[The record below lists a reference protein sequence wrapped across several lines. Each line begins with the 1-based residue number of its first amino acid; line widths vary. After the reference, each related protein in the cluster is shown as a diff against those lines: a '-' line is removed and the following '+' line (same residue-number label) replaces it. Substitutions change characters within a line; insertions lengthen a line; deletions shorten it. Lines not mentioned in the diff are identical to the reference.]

1 MNINSASAVRFL
13 FVIGVAAS
21 SLSTPAHANPDL
33 PKVSLSTPSG
43 SRPVVGSSVSVTGK
57 ATDNTVVS
65 RVEVKLNGGPA
76 QLASLTGPAGN
87 VSWSLNL
94 LPEQG
99 VNTLEA
105 TAFDPQNNASLK
117 VTRRFTFNNLRPNL
131 AGSYNGLLVAG
142 AGATAP
148 IDQNGLVAITVT
160 STGSFTG
167 RVTLAGISQAISG
180 VFKNDGSAVFGR
192 TSTPTVELVKSLRPT
207 KVSLGFLALTLD
219 TGVGNKVTGTLKDGN
234 GAVTFASVVA
244 DRALYTRAK
253 NPVLPLRNVPQS
265 ILDPAKE
272 NGRYTALF
280 RAQASPNNGVAETG
294 FPQGDGYA
302 TMTVSTSGT
311 VTLVGRLADGSAV
324 SYSNALSSSN
334 DLPVYFRTYGTRSGF
349 VAGNVRFDSAQAE
362 SDAAGAGLK
371 WFRAAGIALPKT
383 PKVYLA
389 GWPNGILTDFV
400 ASKFIPPAKPT
411 AKVPVPPN
419 PDTVLGVGLPGA
431 SGPTEANVLIELA
444 DGGLPAYTLNAGSL
458 SGANKLTVL
467 GAVPGETGAAGIKA
481 SFDARNGL
489 LSGSFVHPGTNKPVS
504 FNGIAYQKF
513 PYAASGFFLYTPP
526 PANPSA
532 LPQSGSVVIV
542 GVSEEEE

>member
-1 MNINSASAVRFL
+1 MAI
-13 FVIGVAAS
+13 
-21 SLSTPAHANPDL
+21 
-33 PKVSLSTPSG
+33 
-43 SRPVVGSSVSVTGK
+43 
-57 ATDNTVVS
+57 
-65 RVEVKLNGGPA
+65 
-76 QLASLTGPAGN
+76 
-87 VSWSLNL
+87 
-94 LPEQG
+94 
-99 VNTLEA
+99 
-105 TAFDPQNNASLK
+105 
-117 VTRRFTFNNLRPNL
+117 
-131 AGSYNGLLVAG
+131 
-142 AGATAP
+142 

-167 RVTLAGISQAISG
+167 RATLAGVSQAISG
-180 VFKNDGSAVFGR
+180 VFKNDGSAVFGK

-219 TGVGNKVTGTLKDGN
+219 TGVGNKVTGALKDGN

-280 RAQASPNNGVAETG
+280 LAKDSPNNGVAKTG

-302 TMTVSTSGT
+302 TVTVSTSGT
-311 VTLVGRLADGSAV
+311 VTLVGRLADGAAV

-349 VAGNVRFDSAQAE
+349 VAGNVRFDSAQAA

-371 WFRAAGIALPKT
+371 WFRAAGIVLPKT

-400 ASKFIPPAKPT
+400 ASKFIPSAKPT

-419 PDTVLGVGLPGA
+419 PDTVLGVGVPGA
-431 SGPTEANVLIELA
+431 SGPTVANVLIELA
-444 DGGLPAYTLNAGSL
+444 DGGLSTNTLNEGSL
-458 SGANKLTVL
+458 SGANRLTVL
-467 GAVPGETGAAGIKA
+467 GAAPGKTGAAGIKA

-489 LSGSFVHPGTNKPVS
+489 LSGSFVPPGANKSLS
-504 FNGIAYQKF
+504 FNGVAYQKQNS
-513 PYAASGFFLYTPP
+513 ASGFFLYTPP
-526 PANPSA
+526 TTNPSA
-532 LPQSGSVVIV
+532 LPESGSV
-542 GVSEEEE
+542 GVSKK